1 MLKLLLLLPVCIAVN
16 GLYAQEDSSMYT
28 SRKWDTLRFEIVYPP
43 AKVTGSLYKNI
54 RVLDQR
60 ADTGSLG
67 TIVTNTEFDQIIL
80 LKHPLEQQM
89 GNMMA
94 AMTDSTANNGK
105 LLLQLKRF
113 NFTPLATGS
122 THDGFSIV
130 RAYLYTETVKG
141 DQTGYQ
147 MVGAMDTMIVIRYG
161 TIFSSSIKKRLF
173 AGWSGILSDFIR
185 KNLVAPPRFREVLNI
200 KEVSNIEEIIKSRT
214 PLYTVDS
221 FTNGIYRTFG
231 AFRRQK
237 PDYTSFMANL
247 EEGDIRGVHV
257 LLPGESAANLDSKDM
272 YAIVYNG
279 NPYIASPWGY
289 YPLVKKDNDF
299 FFTARFSGPLSRG
312 AEIGWSTAL
321 ALANATGKFFLPF
334 IIVPLPKRNYEM
346 KLDVLDGRYSIVKGP
361 GD

>member
-1 MLKLLLLLPVCIAVN
+1 
-16 GLYAQEDSSMYT
+16 MYT
-28 SRKWDTLRFEIVYPP
+28 SRRWDTLRFEIVYPP

-67 TIVTNTEFDQIIL
+67 TIVTNTEFDQLIL
-80 LKHPLEQQM
+80 PKHPLEEQM

-94 AMTDSTANNGK
+94 AITDSTANDGK
-105 LLLQLKRF
+105 LLLQLTRF
-113 NFTPLATGS
+113 NFTPLVAGNV
-122 THDGFSIV
+122 HDGFSIV
-130 RAYLYTETVKG
+130 RAYLYTETIKG
-141 DQTGYQ
+141 DQKGYQ
-147 MVGAMDTMIVIRYG
+147 MVDILDTMIVIRYG

-185 KNLVAPPRFREVLNI
+185 KNLVASSRFKEAFNI
-200 KEVSNIEEIIKSRT
+200 NEVSNIEEIMKSRT
-214 PLYTVDS
+214 VLYTVDS
-221 FTNGIYRTFG
+221 FTNGIYKTFG
-231 AFRRQK
+231 AFRKQK

-247 EEGDIRGVHV
+247 EDGNIQGVHV
-257 LLPGESAANLDSKDM
+257 LLPGERSANLDAKDM
-272 YAIVYNG
+272 YAIVYNR
-279 NPYIASPWGY
+279 NPYIATPWGY
-289 YPLVKKDNDF
+289 YLLVKKDNDF
-299 FFTARFSGPLSRG
+299 FFTARFSGPLSKG

-346 KLDVLDGRYSIVKGP
+346 KLDALDGGYSIVKGP